1 MSRRRSHE
9 VLDAI
14 NACGGRVKIYQ
25 TIRTA
30 HLERATEFAPAVYLY
45 RQRRYDFDA
54 QLASRVKAYQSS
66 IWQTAWLL
74 LRARVSFLE
83 VNEPLMREG
92 LAGSLLAALAVRLNP
107 GRKAQVVSYALEN
120 LDPFSRPA
128 ATWKSKLRIQ
138 LDRRLSRSLSGRLD
152 RLCYGTPGAEQLYRS
167 LLSPGSDI
175 KQKLIPALPAIC
187 HCEELPRAGVPTLL
201 FIGDFSPRKGLDA
214 VLAAW
219 PTVREELPEARMVLI
234 GKGQLTARVQDLAAA
249 DERVEVHLDPPRQV
263 IHENLRRSHVLVL
276 PSRRTP
282 RWREQVG
289 LPIVEALAHGCHV
302 VTTDETGLASWL
314 DKNGHT
320 VIDHQTLDTEL
331 ASKLSTTLAHS
342 AAQLETPTVL
352 PEVDGRHAAD
362 LWMHR
367 EG

>member
-30 HLERATEFAPAVYLY
+30 HLERAAEFAPAVYLY

-54 QLASRVKAYQSS
+54 QLASQSKVYQSS

-92 LAGSLLAALAVRLNP
+92 LAGSLLAAAAVRFNP
-107 GRKAQVVSYALEN
+107 RSKAQVVSYALEN

-128 ATWKSKLRIQ
+128 ATWKSRIRRQ
-138 LDRRLSRSLSGRLD
+138 LDRKLSHSLSRRLD
-152 RLCYGTPGAEQLYRS
+152 RLCYGTPGAEQLYRT
-167 LLSPGSDI
+167 LLSPGSAT
-175 KQKLIPALPAIC
+175 KQELIPALPATC
-187 HCEELPRAGVPTLL
+187 HCEQLPRAGVPTLV

-219 PTVREELPEARMVLI
+219 PMVREELPEARLVLI
-234 GKGQLTARVQDLAAA
+234 GKGQLTTQVQDLAAA
-249 DERVEVHLDPPRQV
+249 DERVEVHLDPPRHV
-263 IHENLRRSHVLVL
+263 IHEHLRRSHVLVL

-314 DKNGHT
+314 HDNGHT
-320 VIDHQTLDTEL
+320 VIEHRALDTVLAPKLSLAL
-331 ASKLSTTLAHS
+331 AS
-342 AAQLETPTVL
+342 AARQDQTPTVL
-352 PEVDGRHAAD
+352 PAVDGRHAAD